1 MGDSS
6 SVIVKLVFDKHVAN
20 SMENNVEHEIDDSKP
35 TKVPNSSD
43 NDLDVIDGRLN
54 GEFTDEDENQRSLV
68 NHGDHDRTISGGVGD
83 KGETD

>member
-1 MGDSS
+1 MCDRS
-6 SVIVKLVFDKHVAN
+6 SVIVKLVFEKHVVDD
-20 SMENNVEHEIDDSKP
+20 MENNVEQNKDDFKP

-43 NDLDVIDGRLN
+43 NDFDEVDKRLN
-54 GEFTDEDENQRSLV
+54 GEFTAEDVNQRALV